1 MRVVWISLSST
12 GIALQL
18 LVIAALLRGA
28 LKKYRVLFVYVLVLF
43 LTTVMEAA
51 AFYNADLFR
60 QASRYYWAIDAI
72 RQVMIFLVV
81 LSFIRQAL
89 GAGPRHVMLR
99 RLLWGGVAVFSI
111 ASIILTRDP
120 ILGYWMTNLSRNL
133 GFLAVILNLVLW
145 AVLIQYRRGDR
156 ILLMVTGGMGIQ
168 MAGKAV
174 GHSLRQL
181 SPAAWPA
188 GNLLLVLTHLLCLY
202 IWWQAFRRSAPEGG
216 RRATRP
222 S

>member
-1 MRVVWISLSST
+1 MAYVWWT
-12 GIALQL
+12 TL
-18 LVIAALLRGA
+18 LVGVTLQVLIIAALLRGA
-28 LKKYRVLFVYVLVLF
+28 TKQFRVLFIYMTVLL
-43 LTTVMEAA
+43 LTTVAEAA
-51 AFYNADLFR
+51 AFYNANLFR
-60 QASRYYWAIDAI
+60 QASRYYWAIDAV
-72 RQVMIFLVV
+72 RQAMIFLVV

-89 GAGPRHVMLR
+89 GEGPRHVMLR

-111 ASIILTRDP
+111 ASLILTRDP

-181 SPAAWPA
+181 SPVAWPV
-188 GNLLLVLTHLLCLY
+188 GNLILVLTHLLCLY
-202 IWWQAFRRSAPEGG
+202 IWWQAFRRPAPEGS
-216 RRATRP
+216 P
-222 S
+222 SPG

>member
-1 MRVVWISLSST
+1 MAYVWWST
-12 GIALQL
+12 LLVGVALQVL
-18 LVIAALLRGA
+18 IVAALLRGGSRQF
-28 LKKYRVLFVYVLVLF
+28 RVLFVYVIVLL
-43 LTTVMEAA
+43 LTTVAEAA
-51 AFYNADLFR
+51 AFYNANLFK
-60 QASRYYWAIDAI
+60 QASRYYWTIDAV
-72 RQVMIFLVV
+72 RQILIFLVV
-81 LSFIRQAL
+81 LSFVHQAL
-89 GAGPRHVMLR
+89 AGASRRPLLG
-99 RLLWGGVAVFSI
+99 RLLWGVVAVFSI
-111 ASIILTRDP
+111 ASLILTKDP

-188 GNLLLVLTHLLCLY
+188 GNLILVLSHLVCLY
-202 IWWQAFRRSAPEGG
+202 IWWQAFRRRP
-216 RRATRP
+216 TRP